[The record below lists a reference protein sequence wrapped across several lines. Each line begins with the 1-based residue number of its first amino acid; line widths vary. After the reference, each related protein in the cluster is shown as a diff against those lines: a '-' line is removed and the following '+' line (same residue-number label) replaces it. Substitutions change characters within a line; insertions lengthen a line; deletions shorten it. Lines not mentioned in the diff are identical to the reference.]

1 MTRYSPNMEDTVE
14 RFVADLATDV
24 APTLVNQYAVDVPG
38 IDGPYGASTRRVN
51 LRTYLETRIA
61 RPLAL
66 IGEAPSA
73 HGARFSGIAF
83 TAERSLPPDRQTSA
97 PGLRTGG
104 FTEHS
109 ATVLGRALE
118 RSGIDP
124 GDVILWNAVPFHP
137 ARPDDPLRNRRPS
150 PDELD
155 IGAKW
160 LARFLALMRPGLVVA
175 VGRTAGRALPAG
187 TRIVRHPANGGSRQL
202 QIDLAELATELGYA
216 REPGDGVAGNQQRA
230 EAE

>member
-1 MTRYSPNMEDTVE
+1 MEDTVE
-14 RFVADLATDV
+14 RFVADLAAEV
-24 APTLVNQYAVDVPG
+24 APTLVNQYAVEVPG
-38 IDGPYGASTRRVN
+38 LDRPRGASIRRAN
-51 LRTYLETRIA
+51 LRTYLEPRIA

-83 TAERSLPPDRQTSA
+83 TAERSLPPDRRTSA
-97 PGLRTGG
+97 PGLRAGG

-118 RSGIDP
+118 RSRIDP

-155 IGAKW
+155 IGARW
-160 LARFLALMRPGLVVA
+160 LTRFLALMRPGLVVA
-175 VGRTAGRALPAG
+175 VGQTAGQALPAG
-187 TRIVRHPANGGSRQL
+187 TLIVRHPANGGSRQL
-202 QIDLAELATELGYA
+202 QIDLAKLASELGYA
-216 REPGDGVAGNQQRA
+216 REPDDAVDANQQRA
-230 EAE
+230 EEE